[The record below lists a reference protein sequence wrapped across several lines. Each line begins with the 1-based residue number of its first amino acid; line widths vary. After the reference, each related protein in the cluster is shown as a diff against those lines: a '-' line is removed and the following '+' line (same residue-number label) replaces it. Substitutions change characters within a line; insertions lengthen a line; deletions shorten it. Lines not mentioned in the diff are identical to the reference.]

1 MSSLP
6 VAARRSR
13 HRDAEAETR
22 QFLTFT
28 LGDETFAV
36 AIGKVREIV
45 EFHSLT
51 EIPLMPSFLRGVTNL
66 RGAVIPVID
75 LLSRFGKGTTV
86 TGHRTCIVIVEV
98 EHDDAFHP
106 LGILVNAVNE
116 VLPVEDSRIE
126 ARPTFG
132 TRIRHDFVEALLN
145 LGDRFVIALDV
156 QETLSVDE
164 MSTLAAHWSGDESAP
179 AA

>member
-1 MSSLP
+1 
-6 VAARRSR
+6 
-13 HRDAEAETR
+13 
-22 QFLTFT
+22 
-28 LGDETFAV
+28 
-36 AIGKVREIV
+36 
-45 EFHSLT
+45 
-51 EIPLMPSFLRGVTNL
+51 
-66 RGAVIPVID
+66 
-75 LLSRFGKGTTV
+75 
-86 TGHRTCIVIVEV
+86 VIVEV

-156 QETLSVDE
+156 QQTLSVDE
-164 MSTLAAHWSGDESAP
+164 MSSLAAHWGGGPSAP
-179 AA
+179 SVPPNA